1 MKTNYLFP
9 EKCKTIGWILILFG
23 LVVAILYNEDI
34 LPNLGPTKAITLIP
48 SEKMPFEEEEKVEKT
63 FTFVTQND
71 DWTDE
76 IANVAIMMG
85 FILVSFTRLKEED
98 EYTINLR
105 MKTFSW
111 AVKVYGILFILTQLT
126 VYGTGYLLPLLYF
139 HWLIFPLFIGKFYYE
154 IWKFRKEVVSDEE

>member
-9 EKCKTIGWILILFG
+9 EKCKTIGWKLILFG
-23 LVVAILYNEDI
+23 LVAAILYNEEI
-34 LPNLGPTKAITLIP
+34 LPTLGPTKAITLIP
-48 SEKMPFEEEEKVEKT
+48 SEKMSYEEGENVEKT
-63 FTFVTQND
+63 ITFVTQND

-76 IANVAIMMG
+76 IANVALMMG

-111 AVKVYGILFILTQLT
+111 AVKVYGILFILMQLT
-126 VYGTGYLLPLLYF
+126 VYGTGYLIPLLYF
-139 HWLIFPLFIGKFYYE
+139 HWIIFPLFIGKFYYE